1 MYPLLAVA
9 EALQKEPDNV
19 DVLYVGSSDGM
30 EESIVG
36 RTGLPYRA
44 VETGQIRGVAPT
56 AAWRNV
62 GKLVSGYRQAKALL
76 GEWEAH
82 VVLVTGGYV
91 SVPVTIAARRSRI
104 PTMIYLPDLEP
115 GWAIRFLSHFADRVA
130 VSFEEAEGRF
140 PRGKVVASGYPVR
153 AALLGADRASA
164 RRVLGLD
171 PALGTLL
178 VMGGSRGARAINRA
192 LGSTL
197 PDLLARYQV
206 LHISGEL
213 DWPWVSERRRELPAE
228 QQNRYHAYP
237 YLHEELVAAMAA
249 ADLVVAR
256 AGAATLAEFPA
267 VGLPSIL
274 VPYPYAGQH
283 QGVNADFMVGHG
295 AAVRIEDAN
304 LASELKPAVVR
315 LLEDRE
321 ALAQMQRKS
330 QSLARPDAA
339 QKLVT
344 ELRHLA
350 RGREP
355 KAQ

>member
-9 EALQKEPDNV
+9 EALKREPDHV

-30 EESIVG
+30 EESIVV

-44 VETGQIRGVAPT
+44 VETGQIRGVAPK
-56 AAWRNV
+56 AAWHNV
-62 GKLVSGYRQAKALL
+62 RRLISGHRQARALL
-76 GEWEAH
+76 AEWEAD

-91 SVPVTIAARRSRI
+91 SVPVTIAAWRSRI
-104 PTMIYLPDLEP
+104 PTMVYLPDLEP
-115 GWAIRFLSHFADRVA
+115 GWAIRLLSRFADRVA
-130 VSFEEAEGRF
+130 VSFEEATGFF
-140 PRGKVVASGYPVR
+140 PKGKVLVSGYPVR
-153 AALLGADRASA
+153 AALLSADRSA
-164 RRVLGLD
+164 ARKVLGLD

-178 VMGGSRGARAINRA
+178 VMGGSRGARPINQA
-192 LGSTL
+192 LGSVL
-197 PDLLARYQV
+197 RELLARYQII
-206 LHISGEL
+206 HISGEL
-213 DWPWVSERRRELPAE
+213 DWPWVSERHDDLPADL
-228 QQNRYHAYP
+228 QSRYQAYP
-237 YLHEELVAAMAA
+237 YLHEELVAAMLA

-283 QGVNADFMVGHG
+283 QGINADFMVGHG

-304 LASELKPAVVR
+304 LATELEPAVVG

-321 ALAQMQRKS
+321 ALAQMQRQS

-350 RGREP
+350 HGRGLG
-355 KAQ
+355 AQ